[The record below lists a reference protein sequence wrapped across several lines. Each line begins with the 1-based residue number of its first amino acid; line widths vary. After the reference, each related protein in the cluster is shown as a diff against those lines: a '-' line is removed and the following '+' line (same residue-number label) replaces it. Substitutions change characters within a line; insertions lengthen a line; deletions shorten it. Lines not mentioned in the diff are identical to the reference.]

1 MYKMKTSII
10 KSCFSEAFKSV
21 LSNDIYLLSKDL
33 SKNIWTQNIDFKAN
47 CYFNISDDNWL
58 VTSNSMVLGNW
69 IEDYNCD
76 YSVNIHNLL
85 CDSFEWNNK
94 DVVWFCI
101 NIEIV
106 IESSWLDFKKYWLSF
121 LECEDDCP
129 IVINSNNKKGAL
141 IFTPIGDFIKIF
153 N

>member
-21 LSNDIYLLSKDL
+21 LSNEIYLLSKDL
-33 SKNIWTQNIDFKAN
+33 SRNIWTQNIDNKAI
-47 CYFNISDDNWL
+47 CYFKIPDDNWL
-58 VTSNSMVLGNW
+58 VTSNSIVLGNW
-69 IEDYNCD
+69 IDDYNCD
-76 YSVNIHNLL
+76 YSVKVHNLL

-141 IFTPIGDFIKIF
+141 IFTPLGSFVKIF